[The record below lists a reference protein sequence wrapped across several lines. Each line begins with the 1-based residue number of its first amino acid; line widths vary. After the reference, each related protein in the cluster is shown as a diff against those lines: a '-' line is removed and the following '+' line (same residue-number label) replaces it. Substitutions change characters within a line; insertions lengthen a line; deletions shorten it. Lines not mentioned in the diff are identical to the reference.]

1 MTSKVPGCGLQGI
14 SVTNCKAD
22 TAKVFDGNLEAL
34 GVSAVDLML
43 LHFPP
48 PTGCN
53 ALTCKGI
60 QGQWEAFEE
69 AYAAKKARAIGVSN
83 YCISCFEKCLK
94 GKMTVVPMVNQ
105 VQFHVGMGN
114 DPEGLFSYAKAHNI
128 TMQAYSPLGDG
139 KKELITGNM
148 TTTIG
153 KAHQKSGAQVALK
166 WIVAQGIPLVTK
178 ANSASFLAEDI
189 DLFSWELTA
198 AEKSTLDAA
207 TSPAGTPSF
216 MCKA

>member
-1 MTSKVPGCGLQGI
+1 
-14 SVTNCKAD
+14 
-22 TAKVFDGNLEAL
+22 
-34 GVSAVDLML
+34 
-43 LHFPP
+43 
-48 PTGCN
+48 
-53 ALTCKGI
+53 
-60 QGQWEAFEE
+60 
-69 AYAAKKARAIGVSN
+69 
-83 YCISCFEKCLK
+83 
-94 GKMTVVPMVNQ
+94 MTVVPMVNQ